1 VSIVTGHGLDD
12 RPVIPGRGRFLSF
25 HDVLAFHEARLYN
38 IVLMFQEASGEL
50 SWDEGDVA
58 ASYTWSFNEFL
69 NQFSELYSWLN
80 SIQEA
85 VYGKEDNVT
94 DRSLR
99 VVSVT

>member
-1 VSIVTGHGLDD
+1 M
-12 RPVIPGRGRFLSF
+12 VI
-25 HDVLAFHEARLYN
+25 
-38 IVLMFQEASGEL
+38 FQEASGEL

-58 ASYTWSFNEFL
+58 ETSYTWSFNEFL

-85 VYGKEDNVT
+85 VYGKEENVI

-99 VVSVT
+99 VVSVFYLFLIYLTAILFLRLLIVK